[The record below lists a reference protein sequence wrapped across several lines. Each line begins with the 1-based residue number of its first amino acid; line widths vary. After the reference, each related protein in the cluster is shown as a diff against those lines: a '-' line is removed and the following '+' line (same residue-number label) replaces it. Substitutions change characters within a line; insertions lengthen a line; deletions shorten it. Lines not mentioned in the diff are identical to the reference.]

1 MVNSQSVFG
10 NWDYAIDSSDDSIYY
25 SATGNTPYEIHG
37 LAVKETS
44 DKVYFAVNTN
54 LPASGKIDRNATDGQ
69 VNWGDLIL
77 NFNNSSLNAA
87 NKNSNLVGIRF
98 AADNEAGVSGTG
110 LFNQVRVKSVVQDNV
125 PLDDPTLNGYNKRV
139 KSAGS
144 IPSLGDLAA
153 NAPYFN
159 QNQPLS
165 NVIQKGNRLGD
176 ITMLSPQELGDL
188 NFGTLGTQTF
198 GFSVSRA
205 LLPSGTFTASLSPE
219 CNNDVV
225 ALTGALS
232 GQPAIDIETTINGL
246 DIATPAEAPVI
257 PFGNSITYNFA
268 VRNTGDIAFAKND
281 LVLTDDKLGTIT
293 ALQPATDIGND
304 SILSPGEQW
313 LYGSIGVAVSS
324 PSLQQNTATVTVN
337 NSPNVTDSDTTYYIP
352 TAPQPVTSQ
361 PTPAQPTTPQETPA
375 QPTTPQ
381 PTDTSVTPSQPDSQ
395 PTTSQPTTPQPTDIC
410 VTPTQPDT
418 SVTPSQPDTSV
429 APSQPDS
436 QPTPAQST
444 TPQPTDQ
451 PTNTCVIPTQPDTS
465 VTPSQPDT
473 SVAPSQPDTSV
484 APSQPDSQP
493 TPAQPTTPQPTD
505 ICVTPSQQDTS
516 TASQPDTSVT
526 PSQPDTSVAPSQQ
539 DICVAQNTA
548 IDSQNQSSNQP
559 QPSQEGTPQV
569 VPASTP
575 VQNSAPAPVVSTT
588 VDNSATNCAP
598 VDAPVDN
605 SATTVLAGSDSS
617 NIVNIAAATA
627 PTAAMDNSNQ
637 SVGNTGTIAS
647 SDLTSSDYSST
658 NSYSCSSGSFDDLL
672 QGGMK
677 GGDIQTGNGQNQ
689 LGGAIGSDCFVLCQ
703 KGLSLIQDLQ
713 SDRSVIIIVNN
724 IRPED
729 LNITK
734 QGSNTG
740 IQCVDELLSSVK
752 GMASNAICANQFISF

>member
-10 NWDYAIDSSDDSIYY
+10 NWDYAIDSSGDSIYY
-25 SATGNTPYEIHG
+25 SATGNTPYEIYG

-54 LPASGKIDRNATDGQ
+54 LPTSGKIDRNATDGQ

-87 NKNSNLVGIRF
+87 SKNSNLVGIRF

-125 PLDDPTLNGYNKRV
+125 PLDDPTLKGYNKRV

-176 ITMLSPQELGDL
+176 ITMLSPQELSDL

-219 CNNDVV
+219 CNNDAV

-232 GQPAIDIETTINGL
+232 VQHAIDIETTINGL
-246 DIATPAEAPVI
+246 DVATPAEAPVI

-281 LVLTDDKLGTIT
+281 LVITDDKLGTIT
-293 ALQPATDIGND
+293 ALQPTTDIGND

-324 PSLQQNTATVTVN
+324 PSLQQNTATVTVS
-337 NSPNVTDSDTTYYIP
+337 NSPNVTDSDTTYYTP
-352 TAPQPVTSQ
+352 TAPQPVTPQ
-361 PTPAQPTTPQETPA
+361 PTPSQPTTPQETPS
-375 QPTTPQ
+375 QPTAPQ

-395 PTTSQPTTPQPTDIC
+395 PTPSQPTTPQPTDIC

-429 APSQPDS
+429 APLQPDS
-436 QPTPAQST
+436 QPTPSQPT
-444 TPQPTDQ
+444 TPQPTPQ
-451 PTNTCVIPTQPDTS
+451 PTDTCVIPT
-465 VTPSQPDT
+465 QPDT

-484 APSQPDSQP
+484 APTQPGSQLAA
-493 TPAQPTTPQPTD
+493 AQPTNPQPTD

-516 TASQPDTSVT
+516 TASQPNTSVTPSQPDTSVT

-559 QPSQEGTPQV
+559 QQEGTPQV
-569 VPASTP
+569 VTASTP
-575 VQNSAPAPVVSTT
+575 VQNSAPAPVVSTA
-588 VDNSATNCAP
+588 VDNSATDCAP

-605 SATTVLAGSDSS
+605 STSTVLAGSDSS

-627 PTAAMDNSNQ
+627 PAAAMDNSNQ
-637 SVGNTGTIAS
+637 SVGNMGTIAS
-647 SDLTSSDYSST
+647 SDLTSSNHSSA

-672 QGGMK
+672 QGGIK
-677 GGDIQTGNGQNQ
+677 GGDLQTGNGQNQ

-713 SDRSVIIIVNN
+713 SDRNVIIIVNN
-724 IRPED
+724 IKPED

-740 IQCVDELLSSVK
+740 LQCVDELLSSVK
-752 GMASNAICANQFISF
+752 GMASNAICANQFVSF